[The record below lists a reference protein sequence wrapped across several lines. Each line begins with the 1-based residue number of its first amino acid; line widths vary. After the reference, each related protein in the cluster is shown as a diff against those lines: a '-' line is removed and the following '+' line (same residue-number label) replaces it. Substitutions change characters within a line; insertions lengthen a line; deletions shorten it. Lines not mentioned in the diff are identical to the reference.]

1 MLQILTTA
9 LAQVA
14 QSRRVTK
21 RPATTRKNISWEIKL
36 QIS

>member
-1 MLQILTTA
+1 MLQILTAA
-9 LAQVA
+9 LAQAA

-21 RPATTRKNISWEIKL
+21 RGVTIRKNISWEIKL

>member
-9 LAQVA
+9 LSQVA

>member
-14 QSRRVTK
+14 QSRRVAKIGVTI
-21 RPATTRKNISWEIKL
+21 RKNISWEIKL